1 MGVDLMSVKPD
12 VIVVGL
18 GVMGS
23 ATAYQLARR
32 GQKVL
37 AIDAFEPGHAR
48 GSSHGESRIIRQA
61 YHEAPDYVPL
71 IRRAYDQWREIET
84 ESGAHLLFVNGGLIM
99 GSPDGR
105 TVQGTMRSGE
115 LYGLPYEPLSAR
127 EVRSRY
133 PGVALPDELMAVL
146 EPNAGYLLASKGVK
160 VFQDLAK
167 QQGAKLRFAEPV
179 TRWGVDGDGVWV
191 ETGQETYRADRLVL
205 TAGPWSGQV
214 LAGLGLPLTVQRVA
228 NAHFQSTRQDLFDGS
243 HAPVFSMLMPEG
255 HFYAIPGPAEIG
267 FKIGRHD
274 NLQTV
279 SPDEIA
285 QPVSDDEIAM
295 FQQVLGTY
303 LPGAGGPVIST
314 LTCLYTMTPDKH
326 FIIDHHP
333 EHEQVV
339 FACGFSGHGYK
350 FAPVVGEV
358 LADLVIDGDTSHPIG
373 FLRAGRFLELGREWA
388 HQMPMAEAKG

>member
-1 MGVDLMSVKPD
+1 MSVNPD

-23 ATAYQLARR
+23 SAAYQLVQR

-71 IRRAYDQWREIET
+71 IWRAYDQWRELES
-84 ESGAHLLFVNGGLIM
+84 ESGASLLFVNGGLIV
-99 GSPDGR
+99 GAPDGR

-127 EVRSRY
+127 EVGRSY
-133 PGVALPDELMAVL
+133 PGVTLPDELMAVL
-146 EPNAGYLLASKGVK
+146 DPNAGYLLASKAVK

-167 QQGAKLRFAEPV
+167 QHGAKLRFAEPV
-179 TRWGVDGDGVWV
+179 TRWEVDGGGVRV
-191 ETGQETYRADRLVL
+191 ETNHETWRADRLVL
-205 TAGPWSGQV
+205 AAGPWSGQF
-214 LAGLGLPLTVQRVA
+214 LAEIGLPLTVQRVA

-243 HAPVFSMLMPEG
+243 HAPIFSMLIPEG
-255 HFYAIPGPAEIG
+255 HFYAIPGSKDIG

-279 SPDEIA
+279 APDDVA

-295 FQQVLGTY
+295 FQQVLDTY

-326 FIIDHHP
+326 FIIDQHP
-333 EHEQVV
+333 KHEQVAI
-339 FACGFSGHGYK
+339 ACGFSGHGFK
-350 FAPVVGEV
+350 FAPVIGEV
-358 LADLVIDGDTSHPIG
+358 LADLVIDGDTRHPIG
-373 FLRAGRFLELGREWA
+373 FLRTGRFL
-388 HQMPMAEAKG
+388 P